1 MFGVKFCWTDV
12 PNKCKCQTQMRVKS
26 SLYEALTSAKMK
38 GVSNLRSTCPLRTAA
53 TGLGPQ
59 RYEPSLSSWG
69 VASTTCHPPL
79 PSGRPGRDIQDSFH
93 TWKFLQRN
101 RASVLVSHQFTKI
114 HLNRHWLKL
123 LNRHWNEALYLQKI
137 MTINRK
143 LNPSKAF
150 FSILICVTVTFFTVL
165 TLKFY

>member
-1 MFGVKFCWTDV
+1 M
-12 PNKCKCQTQMRVKS
+12 MVKS
-26 SLYEALTSAKMK
+26 SLYEALTSAKTK
-38 GVSNLRSTCPLRTAA
+38 GVSNLRSTCPLRMAA

-59 RYEPSLSSWG
+59 RCEPSLSSWG
-69 VASTTCHPPL
+69 VESTTCHPPL
-79 PSGRPGRDIQDSFH
+79 PGGRPGRDIQDSFH

-101 RASVLVSHQFTKI
+101 RANVYVFVSRQFTQI

-150 FSILICVTVTFFTVL
+150 FSILICVTVKL
-165 TLKFY
+165 FYRFNS